1 MSTTRSVRVGTR
13 ASPLALAQT
22 DEILHPLRRAHPH
35 VRFETVKITPDGDR
49 RKSAP
54 LLSMGRGMFVK
65 ELEVAILAGEVDVA
79 VHSAKDMPADLP
91 PGLSIA
97 AFGARHDARDVLI
110 NRWGLPFA
118 ELTSGARLGT
128 SSPRRTAQLKHL
140 RQEIEILPIRG
151 NVGTR
156 LDKAHGDEYDG
167 VVVAA
172 AGVARLGRSDEIS
185 EYFAVSVFTP
195 DAGQGALLV
204 EARSSDDELQNLLST
219 VDDATTRITV
229 TAERAFIAAI
239 GGGCQVPVGVHAELT
254 GEALTMF
261 AMAGLPD
268 GSRLFRV
275 SDTGDPDSPEDAGR
289 GLAQSLMASG
299 AGEILY
305 PERDR

>member
-1 MSTTRSVRVGTR
+1 MATTRRVRVGTR
-13 ASPLALAQT
+13 ASPLALVQT
-22 DEILHPLRRAHPH
+22 EEVLDPLRRAFPH
-35 VRFETVKITPDGDR
+35 VEFETVRITPDGDR

-54 LLSMGRGMFVK
+54 LLSMARGMFVK
-65 ELEVAILAGEVDVA
+65 ELEAAILAGEVDLA

-91 PGLSIA
+91 TGLCIA
-97 AFGARHDARDVLI
+97 AFGARQDPRDVLI
-110 NRWGLPFA
+110 DRWGVPFA
-118 ELTSGARLGT
+118 ELPAGARLGT
-128 SSPRRTAQLKHL
+128 SSPRRTAQLKNL
-140 RQEIEILPIRG
+140 RQDVDVLPIRG

-156 LDKAHGDEYDG
+156 LDKARGDDYDG

-185 EYFAVSVFTP
+185 EYFPPTVSTP

-204 EARSSDDELQNLLST
+204 EARCSDEELHDLLSK
-219 VDDATTRITV
+219 VDDAPTRITV

-239 GGGCQVPVGVHAELT
+239 GGGCQVPIGVYAELV
-254 GEALTMF
+254 GETLEMS

-275 SDTGDPDSPEDAGR
+275 SASGDADSPEEAGR
-289 GLAQSLMASG
+289 GVARKLIATG
-299 AGEILY
+299 ADEILY

>member
-1 MSTTRSVRVGTR
+1 MSAIRRVRVGTR

-22 DEILHPLRRAHPH
+22 EEILQPLRRAHPH
-35 VRFETVKITPDGDR
+35 VRFETVRIIPDGDR

-54 LLSMGRGMFVK
+54 LLSMERGMFVK
-65 ELEVAILAGEVDVA
+65 ELEVAILAGDVDVA

-91 PGLSIA
+91 SGLCIA
-97 AFGARHDARDVLI
+97 AFGARHDPRDVLI
-110 NRWGLPFA
+110 DRWGVPFA
-118 ELTSGARLGT
+118 ELPAGARLGT
-128 SSPRRTAQLKHL
+128 SSPRRTAQLRNL

-156 LDKAHGDEYDG
+156 LDKALSDDYDG

-185 EYFAVSVFTP
+185 EYFPPSMSTP
-195 DAGQGALLV
+195 DAGQGALVV
-204 EARSSDDELQNLLST
+204 EARSSDDELHELLST
-219 VDDATTRITV
+219 VDDAPTRISV
-229 TAERAFIAAI
+229 TAERAFVAAI
-239 GGGCQVPVGVHAELT
+239 GGGCQVPVGVYAELT
-254 GEALTMF
+254 GESLNMS

-268 GSRLFRV
+268 GSRLYRV
-275 SDTGDPDSPEDAGR
+275 SVIGDAGLPEEAGR
-289 GLAQSLMASG
+289 AVAQRLMDSG

>member
-1 MSTTRSVRVGTR
+1 MSTTRRVVVGTR

-22 DEILHPLRRAHPH
+22 EEILDPLRREFPH
-35 VRFETVKITPDGDR
+35 VRFETVRIIPDGDR

-54 LLSMGRGMFVK
+54 LLSMARGMFVK

-91 PGLSIA
+91 PGLCIP
-97 AFGARHDARDVLI
+97 AFGARQDPRDVLI
-110 NRWGLPFA
+110 DRWGVPFA
-118 ELTSGARLGT
+118 ELPAGARLGT
-128 SSPRRTAQLKHL
+128 SSPRRTAQLKNL
-140 RQEIEILPIRG
+140 RPDVDILPIRG

-156 LDKAHGDEYDG
+156 LDKARGDDYDG

-185 EYFAVSVFTP
+185 EYFPPSVSTP

-204 EARSSDDELQNLLST
+204 EARSSDDELHDLLST

-239 GGGCQVPVGVHAELT
+239 GGGCQVPVGVYAELT
-254 GEALTMF
+254 GETLKMS

-275 SDTGDPDSPEDAGR
+275 SATGDPDSPEEAGR
-289 GLAQSLMASG
+289 GVAQRLIASG

-305 PERDR
+305 RERDR